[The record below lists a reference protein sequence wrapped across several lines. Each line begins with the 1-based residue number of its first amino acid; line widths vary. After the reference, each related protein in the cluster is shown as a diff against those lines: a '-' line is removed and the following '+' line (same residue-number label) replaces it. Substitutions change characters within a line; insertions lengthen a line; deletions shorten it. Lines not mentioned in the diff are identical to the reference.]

1 MKRGC
6 AIRTVAAGGA
16 LALAL
21 SGCGGGDG
29 KDKAPAPGKAPAKPA
44 AEATAPAGGW
54 PQPENGRLTA
64 KMCGLLTD
72 GDYARYGHQR
82 MPQEDAGPAQD
93 DSNSVYC
100 TYMLGDQLTLGL
112 QKSAQGAKI
121 AFKQGLDR
129 HKDRLKGK
137 QSVLA
142 SNVVQGA
149 DESWFDYSTLGGSPS
164 EYEVEARRGGLI
176 VGIVLSE
183 VPQHPDK
190 DPKGMLAALAALVL
204 QRIPDVG
211 KTDTGI
217 VHQVKYVVWGSGGAA
232 LQIVYSDPVNSK
244 SVTLK
249 NVKLPWHKEFPM
261 PDTGSR
267 PTAALSIS
275 GAMGSPTGVLG
286 CEVLVD
292 GKPVQKKD
300 PSAGMTFCDAMY
312 HS

>member
-1 MKRGC
+1 VRHGC
-6 AIRTVAAGGA
+6 AIRTIAAGGA

-29 KDKAPAPGKAPAKPA
+29 DGTGRTPGPGKPPANPA
-44 AEATAPAGGW
+44 GATAPAGGW

-72 GDYARYGHQR
+72 GDYAKYGHER

-93 DSNSVYC
+93 GSNAVNC
-100 TYMLGDQLTLGL
+100 MYMLGDQLTLSL

-121 AFKQGLDR
+121 AFKQGLDD
-129 HKDRLKGK
+129 HKERLKGK

-190 DPKGMLAALAALVL
+190 DPKGMLAGLAALVL

-211 KTDTGI
+211 KSDTGI
-217 VHQVKYVVWGSGGAA
+217 VHQVKYVVWGTGGPA
-232 LQIVYSDPVNSK
+232 LQIVYNDPVNSK
-244 SVTLK
+244 TVTLK
-249 NVKLPWHKEFPM
+249 HVKLPWRKEFPM
-261 PDTGSR
+261 PDTGTQ
-267 PTAALSIS
+267 PTAALSIT
-275 GAMGSPTGVLG
+275 GASAGSLG

-292 GKPVQKKD
+292 GKSVQKQE
-300 PSAGMTFCDAMY
+300 PSTGIASCDAMY
-312 HS
+312 RS

>member
-1 MKRGC
+1 MRRGC
-6 AIRTVAAGGA
+6 AIRTIAAGGA

-21 SGCGGGDG
+21 SGCGGGGG
-29 KDKAPAPGKAPAKPA
+29 KDKASGAGKPPLKPA
-44 AEATAPAGGW
+44 GQATAPAGGW

-72 GDYARYGHQR
+72 GDYAKYGHQR

-93 DSNSVYC
+93 GSNAVYC
-100 TYMLGDQLTLGL
+100 TYMLGDQLNLSL

-121 AFKQGLDR
+121 AFKQGLDDHR
-129 HKDRLKGK
+129 DRLKGK

-142 SNVVQGA
+142 PNVVQGA
-149 DESWFDYSTLGGSPS
+149 DESWFDYSTLGGGPS

-211 KTDTGI
+211 KADTGI

-232 LQIVYSDPVNSK
+232 MQLVYSDPVNSK

-261 PDTGSR
+261 PDTGDQ

-275 GAMGSPTGVLG
+275 GAAASPTAFLG

-300 PSAGMTFCDAMY
+300 PSSGMVFCDAMY
-312 HS
+312 HG

>member
-1 MKRGC
+1 M
-6 AIRTVAAGGA
+6 
-16 LALAL
+16 LALA
-21 SGCGGGDG
+21 GCGGGG
-29 KDKAPAPGKAPAKPA
+29 KDKPAGKAPVKPA
-44 AEATAPAGGW
+44 AKASAPAGGW

-72 GDYARYGHQR
+72 ADYAKYGHQR
-82 MPQEDAGPAQD
+82 MPQENAGPAQD
-93 DSNSVYC
+93 GSNTVGC
-100 TYMLGDQLTLGL
+100 TYMLGDQLTLSL

-121 AFKQGLDR
+121 TFKQGLDD

-137 QSVLA
+137 PSVLA
-142 SNVVQGA
+142 PNVVQGA
-149 DESWFDYSTLGGSPS
+149 DESWFDYSTLGGGPS
-164 EYEVEARRGGLI
+164 EYEVEARRGALT

-211 KTDTGI
+211 KADTGI
-217 VHQVKYVVWGSGGAA
+217 VHQVKYVVWGSGPKAM
-232 LQIVYSDPVNSK
+232 QIVYSDPVSTK

-261 PDTGSR
+261 PDAGNQ

-275 GAMGSPTGVLG
+275 GAGATPMVMVG
-286 CEVLVD
+286 CEVFVD
-292 GKPVQKKD
+292 GKSVQKKVPD
-300 PSAGMTFCDAMY
+300 GGLVFCDADY
-312 HS
+312 RN